1 MTVHRNPS
9 SNINACILEALP
21 MHGYIGF
28 HKYRIIL
35 RPGLA
40 IDNVEQY
47 SVTTHTNSPTNEC
60 VYN

>member
-1 MTVHRNPS
+1 MY
-9 SNINACILEALP
+9 IEALP

-28 HKYRIIL
+28 HKYRIVL
-35 RPGLA
+35 RHGLA